1 MPFKGTGDLTPAV
14 IGGHVSG
21 AMSYSVFAI
30 QQKSKVRMLAIASDK
45 RIPQFPDVPTF
56 KELGFAWVDGAYRG
70 LAVPKSTTP
79 EMRRKVSDMLDGL
92 NKDPDLR
99 QKMTDAGFEMVD
111 IPYDKVPAFVAEHT
125 KDYMATAKLMG
136 LVK

>member
-1 MPFKGTGDLTPAV
+1 VPFKGTGDMTPAV

-30 QQKSKVRMLAIASDK
+30 QQKGKLRTLAIATEK
-45 RIPQFPDVPTF
+45 RMPQLPEAPTF
-56 KELGFAWVDGAYRG
+56 RELGFNWVDGAYRG

-79 EMRRKVSDMLDGL
+79 EMRTKVSDMLDGL

-111 IPYDKVPAFVAEHT
+111 IPYSKIPAFVAERT
-125 KDYMATAKLMG
+125 KDYMATAKRMG